1 MFIEQ
6 LPYLVL
12 VALEYL
18 RPLVIEGLLDV
29 VELVTVVRA
38 HLSEL
43 ELHGRDQQIDVV
55 VLLLERVH
63 ILIIFGLE
71 LLHKLADQVL
81 LLGDDLLAGVLLL
94 VDVLET

>member
-43 ELHGRDQQIDVV
+43 ELHGRDQ
-55 VLLLERVH
+55 
-63 ILIIFGLE
+63 
-71 LLHKLADQVL
+71 
-81 LLGDDLLAGVLLL
+81 
-94 VDVLET
+94 